1 MLAPLIERWLP
12 EDGLLDTDL
21 PGLTLYR
28 VSAPIEPIHQ
38 VYEPALCVVAR
49 GAKTVLLGDKSYRYD
64 PGQYLLVS
72 VDLPVAGQPIEF
84 PYCAFKLNLS
94 PTVIAEVML
103 QARQGVPTPGFEPGL
118 GVSPLGAPL
127 EEALARLLRLL
138 ETPEDAPM
146 LAPLVTREVVYHL
159 LRGPQAAQLQRMVAP
174 ERGRGVMAAVRWLR
188 ENYTQPLRV
197 EDLAREVH
205 MSASG
210 LHHHFKAITAMSPL
224 QYQKQLRLQEARRL
238 LLSKAADAASVSFQV
253 GYNSPSQFSREYS
266 RMFGAPPQRDVA
278 RLLR

>member
-1 MLAPLIERWLP
+1 MLAPLIERWCTV
-12 EDGLLDTDL
+12 DGANETAL
-21 PGLTLYR
+21 PGLTFYR
-28 VSAPIEPIHQ
+28 SAVPSEPVHC
-38 VYEPALCVVAR
+38 VYEPALCVVAK
-49 GAKTVLLGDKSYRYD
+49 GAKHVVLGEEIHRYD

-72 VDLPVAGQPIEF
+72 VDLPVTGQVIET
-84 PYCAFKLNLS
+84 PYLGLKVDLA

-103 QARQGVPTPGFEPGL
+103 AARQPVPTAGFEPGV
-118 GVSPLGAPL
+118 GVSPLPPAL

-138 ETPEDAPM
+138 DTPEDAPT
-146 LAPLVTREVVYHL
+146 LSPLVMREVVYHL
-159 LRGPQAAQLQRMVAP
+159 LRGPQSAQLQRMVAP
-174 ERGRGVMAAVRWLR
+174 ERGRGVMGAVRWLK

-197 EDLAREVH
+197 EDLARQVH

-210 LHHHFKAITAMSPL
+210 LHHHFKAVTAMSPL

-238 LLSKAADAASVSFQV
+238 LLAQAADAATVSFQV
-253 GYNSPSQFSREYS
+253 GYNSPSQFSREYA